1 MSLLKKIFYRLDI
14 FSTVRLISR
23 LIFFI
28 RCWTKIKL
36 EFPRH
41 GLYSSSELATAMKSS
56 PRVRLQGHSKT
67 PSGSFRR
74 ASIVSCRDRNM
85 HLRRSRDREQERWR
99 KKGER
104 SGVNETKGGEFARR
118 TVARGKKFGLTRAT
132 DGARVPSRRVARD
145 ERLKV

>member
-1 MSLLKKIFYRLDI
+1 MSLFKKIFYRLDI

-28 RCWTKIKL
+28 RRWTKIKL

-56 PRVRLQGHSKT
+56 SRVRLQGHSKT

-85 HLRRSRDREQERWR
+85 HLRRSRDRERERWR

-118 TVARGKKFGLTRAT
+118 CCRERKKFGLTGAT
-132 DGARVPSRRVARD
+132 DGASPFKARVARD
-145 ERLKV
+145 EGLKV